1 MGPSFT
7 RPRFATVVY
16 HNGPCNKSG
25 IPENEALP
33 RKQGWGRAVC
43 KSHTTPREQPFTRGG
58 GRHAFILRDRRIPQ
72 HEPIFPSCP
81 QQTKMEN
88 WANSSTPAVLPML
101 HLGGPR
107 RGPQKEGNLLNGF
120 GPAHLPWGAL
130 PRLPPATDR
139 NM

>member
-58 GRHAFILRDRRIPQ
+58 GGQACLYTQGPQDPAARTNLSLVSSANKNGKLGQLLHSCRTTNAAFRGPTEGTPKRRQ
-72 HEPIFPSCP
+72 LTEWV
-81 QQTKMEN
+81 
-88 WANSSTPAVLPML
+88 WACSSS
-101 HLGGPR
+101 LGGAAKTTTCNR
-107 RGPQKEGNLLNGF
+107 
-120 GPAHLPWGAL
+120 
-130 PRLPPATDR
+130 
-139 NM
+139 

>member
-58 GRHAFILRDRRIPQ
+58 AGMPLYSGTAGSRSTNQ
-72 HEPIFPSCP
+72 SFPRVLSKQKWKTGP
-81 QQTKMEN
+81 
-88 WANSSTPAVLPML
+88 TPPLLPYY
-101 HLGGPR
+101 
-107 RGPQKEGNLLNGF
+107 QCCI
-120 GPAHLPWGAL
+120 
-130 PRLPPATDR
+130 
-139 NM
+139 